1 MRVVQITD
9 THVKADPDDLA
20 VIEWFGGVTL
30 HDPADTLAFVLE
42 QIDAL
47 DVRPDLLVGTG
58 DLADRGHPAA
68 YRRLNAMLNDLGIPT
83 MVIPGNHDLTD
94 HFDTHLPGG
103 VVELG
108 TFHESEG
115 WAFAFA
121 RSGNTEWG
129 ELGADQLAALDA
141 RLASRTHEDVF
152 VWMHHPPCDLAH
164 GNLPAAA
171 FLGEDVE
178 ALHGRHRI
186 RAVAAGHVHGAHDVS
201 LGDIAVHASPST
213 FMGMGGPGFR
223 VFDFARGA
231 YTTSVHTWPER
242 STMTDDKRDTL
253 VANMRTRA
261 EAMAGEPVERG
272 LEAYARAHVEEW
284 FAEAEARRGRP
295 AAG

>member
-20 VIEWFGGVTL
+20 IIEWFGGVTL

-42 QIDAL
+42 QIAAL
-47 DVRPDLLVGTG
+47 EVRPDLIVGTG

-83 MVIPGNHDLTD
+83 MVIPGNHDLAD
-94 HFDTHLPGG
+94 HLDAHLPGG

-108 TFHESEG
+108 TSCEAAG
-115 WAFAFA
+115 WSFVFA
-121 RSGNTEWG
+121 RTGNTEWG
-129 ELGADQLAALDA
+129 ELGTAQLASLDA
-141 RLASRTHEDVF
+141 QLAQRTNDDVF

-164 GNLPAAA
+164 GNLPGAP

-178 ALHGRHRI
+178 ALHARHRI
-186 RAVAAGHVHGAHDVS
+186 RAVAAGHVHGAHDVA

-223 VFDFARGA
+223 IFDFAPGT

-242 STMTDDKRDTL
+242 STMTDDKRDAL
-253 VANMRTRA
+253 VANMRLRQ
-261 EAMAGEPVERG
+261 EKMAGEPIERG
-272 LEAYARAHVEEW
+272 LEAHARAHVEEW
-284 FAEAEARRGRP
+284 YAEAEARRGRP